1 VPGSFRGAFSACE
14 LLSGLGVSSGIHDL
28 EERMKRLFLS
38 FAFLTLMVAVAS
50 AQRLPELAGPE
61 NYKLYF
67 APDFDKD
74 NFTGEETIQIKVL
87 KPTSQIVLNSAEIEF
102 QEATI
107 SSGGTTQTARITFDK
122 VKEMATL
129 AVDKEIQPGGA
140 SLHIKYAG
148 ILNDQLR
155 GLYLGK
161 DKEGRKYAATQ
172 FEATDA
178 RRAFPSFD
186 EPAYKATFDITVVAD
201 KAHSVISNAKV
212 LSDTPGPGESKHTV
226 KFATTAKMSSYLV
239 ALAVGEFEYVEGQ
252 ADGIPIRVWGTP
264 GTKQDGA
271 FALEVAEQCVKY
283 FNHYFGIKYPFE
295 KLDMIGLPDF
305 SAGAMENTGLITYRE
320 VILLIDDKKASVGLH
335 QEVAI
340 VIAHEIAHQW
350 FGDLVTMKWWDDIWL
365 NEGFATWMENKA
377 VAAWKPEWHLELDDV
392 QGTTNSLNVD
402 GLKNTR
408 PIHQAAET
416 SAQIQELFDGIA
428 YGKAAAVLRTLEAY
442 LGPETFRAGVD
453 QYLKQH
459 SYGNATAD
467 DFWKTLAQVSKKPVD
482 QIMPTF
488 VKQPGAPMVS
498 VRTQCSGQSTT
509 VTLSQKRYF
518 YDRQLFQAGNDE
530 LWQVPV
536 CLREGGGKGQT
547 KCVLLTKKQD
557 SFTLPRCG
565 SWVMANAGAQ
575 GYYRTGYSSDSIRS
589 IGRDIEKSLTPAERI
604 VLLSDS
610 WASIRVSEQEIGD
623 YLALAEGLQSDRTR
637 AVVEEVTGQLEYIS
651 DHFVTDS
658 DREGYEQ
665 WVRRLLTPAAK
676 ELGWTPK
683 PGESD
688 ETKTTRS
695 RVMHALGYAGRD
707 PEVLAQ
713 AHRLTEQALENPA
726 SIDHTIAFTAFSL
739 AAQNGDMAL
748 YDKIMDHLQK
758 KGSSLEEYYLY
769 FQTAARFSDPKLLQ
783 RTLEY
788 ALTPAV
794 RSQDT
799 LGLISVVME
808 NPAGTKVAWDF
819 VRARWPEIEKVGGGF
834 TSGELVAATSVFCDA
849 GMRDEAQTFFAAHK
863 VPTAERTLKQSVERM
878 NYCVDLKSRQT
889 PQLSSWLERR
899 GGASGR

>member
-1 VPGSFRGAFSACE
+1 MCAKGGR
-14 LLSGLGVSSGIHDL
+14 LSGFLDYIVLGPQITEIMKF
-28 EERMKRLFLS
+28 EESMKRTFLS
-38 FAFLTLMVAVAS
+38 LVLITLIATVAS
-50 AQRLPELAGPE
+50 AQRLPELAVPE
-61 NYKLYF
+61 NYKLNF
-67 APDFDKD
+67 APDFEKD
-74 NFTGEETIQIKVL
+74 NFSGEESIQIRVL

-102 QEATI
+102 QEATV
-107 SSGGTTQTARITFDK
+107 SSGGAKQAAKVTLDK
-122 VKEMATL
+122 EKEMVTL
-129 AVDKEIQPGGA
+129 AFDKEIQPGPA
-140 SLHIKYAG
+140 SVHIKYTG
-148 ILNDQLR
+148 ILNDELR

-186 EPAYKATFDITVVAD
+186 EPAYKATFDITVIAD

-212 LSDTPGPGESKHTV
+212 VSDKPGPGEAKHTV
-226 KFATTAKMSSYLV
+226 RFGTTAKMSSYLV

-252 ADGIPIRVWGTP
+252 VDGIPIRVWGTP
-264 GTKQDGA
+264 GTKQDGT

-283 FNHYFGIKYPFE
+283 FNQYFGIKYPFE

-305 SAGAMENTGLITYRE
+305 AAGAMENTGLITYRE

-335 QEVAI
+335 QEVAT

-350 FGDLVTMKWWDDIWL
+350 FGDLVTMKWWDDVWL

-377 VAAWKPEWHLELDDV
+377 VAVWKPEWHLELDDV
-392 QGTTNSLNVD
+392 QGTAGSLNVD
-402 GLKNTR
+402 ALKNTR

-416 SAQIQELFDGIA
+416 PAQIQELFDGIA
-428 YGKAAAVLRTLEAY
+428 YGKAAAVLRMLEAY
-442 LGPETFRAGVD
+442 LGPDTFRAGVD
-453 QYLKQH
+453 HYLKQH

-498 VRTQCSGQSTT
+498 VQSQCAGGSST
-509 VTLSQKRYF
+509 VTLSQKRYY
-518 YDRQLFQAGNDE
+518 YDRALFQAGNDE

-536 CLREGGGKGQT
+536 CLKEGGEKGQS

-557 SFTLPRCG
+557 TFAMPGCG
-565 SWVMANAGAQ
+565 SWLMANAGGH
-575 GYYRTGYSSDSIRS
+575 GYYRTGYSSDAIRA
-589 IGRDIEKSLTPAERI
+589 IGRDIAKELTPAERI

-610 WASIRVSEQEIGD
+610 WASIRVGEQPIGD

-658 DREGYEQ
+658 DRDDYEQ

-688 ETKTTRS
+688 EARTLRS

-707 PEVLAQ
+707 PEVLAE
-713 AHRLTEQALENPA
+713 ARKLTEQALDNPG

-739 AAQNGDMAL
+739 AAQGGDAAL
-748 YDKIMDHLQK
+748 YEKVMDHLHK
-758 KGSSLEEYYLY
+758 KGASLEEYYLY

-819 VRARWPEIEKVGGGF
+819 VRAHWSEIEKVGGGF
-834 TSGELVAATSVFCDA
+834 TSGQLVAATSVFCDA
-849 GMRDEAQTFFAAHK
+849 GLRDEAQDFFATHK

-889 PQLSSWLERR
+889 PQLSSWLEGR
-899 GGASGR
+899 GGASGK